1 VLLLAL
7 VLQACGTGLS
17 MVSDDQSITKKKRA
31 KSGGGKRFVKDVVLK
46 PETWKAAISALD
58 FFLKLVR
65 VVAKGWDY
73 FT

>member
-1 VLLLAL
+1 
-7 VLQACGTGLS
+7 

-31 KSGGGKRFVKDVVLK
+31 KGGGGKRFVKDVVLK

-65 VVAKGWDY
+65 AVANGWDY
-73 FT
+73 WT